1 MLRLVCLLLGRLLL
15 FLVCIVCIVFL
26 LAMLVGIVIVS
37 VFPLIT
43 LLTVNATLSDTL
55 LTVILLNALPA
66 WISLLNVTVITL
78 FVGTF
83 VAPSTGSTLLTTG
96 DTGGVIVV
104 KYDVNAAVSV
114 FAVRSVIAVFGMY
127 SLYCVPAM
135 PCWLVLLL

>member
-1 MLRLVCLLLGRLLL
+1 
-15 FLVCIVCIVFL
+15 
-26 LAMLVGIVIVS
+26 MLVGIVIVS

-55 LTVILLNALPA
+55 LTVILLKALPA
-66 WISLLNVTVITL
+66 WIGLLNVTVITL

-104 KYDVNAAVSV
+104 K
-114 FAVRSVIAVFGMY
+114 
-127 SLYCVPAM
+127 
-135 PCWLVLLL
+135 